1 MKRYFVYVMSNK
13 SRRLYTGITS
23 NLAKRVLQHR
33 QKLME
38 GFTSRYNFDILVYFE
53 EYSQVATALTR

>member
-1 MKRYFVYVMSNK
+1 MKRYFVYIMSNK

-33 QKLME
+33 HKLME
-38 GFTSRYNFDILVYFE
+38 GFTSRYNFASWVYCGM
-53 EYSQVATALTR
+53 SVDSSGWR